1 MQNIHVK
8 RYNAPKSTGYLGS
21 IEPDDRSWILFIP
34 EDGSTPELHVEVEY
48 AVNEEDDNPE
58 AFEQGDV
65 QTAKGYTP
73 AIFLDDR
80 VTVKPEALEQL
91 GVSSQK

>member
-8 RYNAPKSTGYLGS
+8 RYNHPQSVGYSGT
-21 IEPDDRSWILFIP
+21 IEPEDGSWILFVP
-34 EDGSTPELHVEVEY
+34 ADGGTPELHVEVEY
-48 AVNEEDDNPE
+48 ATNEEDDNPQ
-58 AFEQGDV
+58 AFEDGNV
-65 QTAKGYTP
+65 KTSKGYTP

-80 VTVKPEALEQL
+80 VTVKDDFLAEL